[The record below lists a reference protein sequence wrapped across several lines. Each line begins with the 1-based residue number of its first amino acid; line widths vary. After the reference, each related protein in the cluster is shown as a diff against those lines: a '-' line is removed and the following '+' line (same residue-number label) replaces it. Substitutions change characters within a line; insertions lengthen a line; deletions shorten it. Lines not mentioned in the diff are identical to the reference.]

1 MILILKKVFIN
12 DKKSKDT
19 YKNLYWLSM
28 QKTQKRNDKDNKNT

>member
-19 YKNLYWLSM
+19 CKNLYWLSM
-28 QKTQKRNDKDNKNT
+28 QKTQKRND